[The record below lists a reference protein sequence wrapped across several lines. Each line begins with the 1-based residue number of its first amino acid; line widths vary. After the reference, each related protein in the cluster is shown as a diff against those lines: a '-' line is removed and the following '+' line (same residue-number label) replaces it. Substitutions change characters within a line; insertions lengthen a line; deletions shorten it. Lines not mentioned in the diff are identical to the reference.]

1 MAGRFEKMGNYC
13 TKYRRQG
20 HPAAACR
27 VGQDV
32 QPVKGKSKKDDPV
45 VKERWEWRKIQNEEP
60 SGTKQIDDATP
71 SGTMKV
77 NEGEENLNY
86 AKSEENQACLQVI
99 VQNHKHIEND
109 SVTND
114 PGHGDEE
121 IVAQQTHNVVQCKAL
136 DVLLSESE
144 EVVIMNSMEP
154 G

>member
-45 VKERWEWRKIQNEEP
+45 IEVVEP